1 MLKMLRSFG
10 CYDLQNL
17 KIFAQP
23 KLEFKLIKKTVLKT
37 IKISLNESHKIKHWL
52 DCDFSSKIHG
62 SFSFKFW
69 FSIEKGMFWSK
80 MTYNNLMKFKKLVFL
95 TEIGIFWVKNGHR

>member
-23 KLEFKLIKKTVLKT
+23 KLKFKLIKKTVLKT
-37 IKISLNESHKIKHWL
+37 IKISLNESHKIKHRL
-52 DCDFSSKIHG
+52 DCDFLSKIHG
-62 SFSFKFW
+62 SFSFKLL
-69 FSIEKGMFWSK
+69 FS
-80 MTYNNLMKFKKLVFL
+80 N
-95 TEIGIFWVKNGHR
+95 EIGIFRSVMSFDNLLKFRKCVFLIEIGIF